1 MRRTVFEEI
10 RKSARM
16 GGVETMGKIR
26 IGVFGAYR
34 GMTMVKGCFSG
45 SMTGLKAP
53 DDSHFS

>member
-1 MRRTVFEEI
+1 MF
-10 RKSARM
+10 
-16 GGVETMGKIR
+16 GG
-26 IGVFGAYR
+26 